1 MQANTFC
8 FLRLLS
14 GLLAFV
20 AAGGA
25 HGEGMKLFA
34 QHIEAIGARQWL
46 GVAAASFIAT
56 TPVLAPVS
64 QRLSAAWSR
73 RTERA
78 AAREADESAAL
89 AHWPYVL
96 TDNFA

>member
-1 MQANTFC
+1 MRANRFC

-14 GLLAFV
+14 GLLAF
-20 AAGGA
+20 AAVGGA
-25 HGEGMKLFA
+25 HGEGMKLVA

-56 TPVLAPVS
+56 TPVIAPVS
-64 QRLSAAWSR
+64 QRLAAAWSR
-73 RTERA
+73 KTERA
-78 AAREADESAAL
+78 ADEANAVSQ
-89 AHWPYVL
+89 WPYAL

>member
-20 AAGGA
+20 VAGGV
-25 HGEGMKLFA
+25 HGEGMKLVA
-34 QHIEAIGARQWL
+34 QHIEAVGARQWL
-46 GVAAASFIAT
+46 GVAAASFVAS
-56 TPVLAPVS
+56 TPVIAPVS
-64 QRLSAAWSR
+64 QRLAAAWSR
-73 RTERA
+73 KA
-78 AAREADESAAL
+78 AGEAEQPAGQAF
-89 AHWPYVL
+89 HVL